1 MSLKM
6 MIQFLD
12 AHQIEYTT
20 TQAPSGSVSPDPT
33 FAPDRPGRILAET
46 LMLKIDGGL
55 AMALIPANHRLRL
68 ELLKELIDAES
79 LDLAQP
85 QELCELFPDCD
96 SDAIPP
102 FGTLQGMRVF
112 TAEALSR
119 SPRLAFHAGL
129 RTQVVEMLYSD
140 YTRLLRPIVAPITMP
155 AAPPTRGRPGQ
166 VERHEA
172 APHDD
177 ARRPDVSVPLG
188 SSAG

>member
-1 MSLKM
+1 MSLNM

-12 AHQIEYTT
+12 AHEIEYTT
-20 TQAPSGSVSPDPT
+20 TEAPSESVSPDPT

-46 LMLKIDGGL
+46 VMLKIDGGL
-55 AMALIPANHRLRL
+55 AMAVIPSNHRLRP

-79 LDLAQP
+79 LDLADT

-96 SDAIPP
+96 ADAIPP
-102 FGTLQGMRVF
+102 FGTLQGMRVVA
-112 TAEALSR
+112 AEALSR
-119 SPRLAFHAGL
+119 SPRLAFYAGL

-140 YTRLLRPIVAPITMP
+140 YVRLLRPIVAPISMP
-155 AAPPTRGRPGQ
+155 PVPHTRGRPGH

-172 APHDD
+172 TAHDE
-177 ARRPDVSVPLG
+177 ATRPEVSVPLG